1 MNNQIATKT
10 KKALVSIII
19 TMILL
24 NLLIAICLFRLF
36 KTDLEIMIKVLLI
49 GLTVMGL
56 FFLIKE
62 IINLVNYLKAPLV
75 LIKQQENRLIINDS
89 DEILIEDLLSIEK
102 GANNSKLLF
111 YQADLIITTT
121 SKQYIITN
129 IDDVDQVYERLN
141 QMIIKKEVV

>member
-102 GANNSKLLF
+102 GANNSKVLF